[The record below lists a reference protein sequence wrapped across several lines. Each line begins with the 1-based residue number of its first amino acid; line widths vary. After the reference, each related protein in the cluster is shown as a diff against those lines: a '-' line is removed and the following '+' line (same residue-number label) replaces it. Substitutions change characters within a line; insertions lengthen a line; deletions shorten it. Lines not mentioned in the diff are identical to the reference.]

1 MMSFSTKP
9 AWMKAMRKL
18 LWAAPVFWALSPAS
32 PALAEGG
39 EGMPQIAFGNPLTT
53 SQVVWLAV
61 IFAVFY
67 VVLARGA
74 LPRVAEVLAERAKII
89 KNDLEAAQAAKA
101 EADKA
106 VAEVEVAI
114 RRAHAEAQ
122 ARVAEAVAQAKSAA
136 EAEIRALNARLEQEL
151 KSAEERIAAA
161 RRAAMAALR
170 DVAVGGERNGRAPH
184 RALAR
189 AAGIGASRRIR
200 SCQARNLRR
209 AQCMID
215 RGIE

>member
-1 MMSFSTKP
+1 
-9 AWMKAMRKL
+9 MRKL
-18 LWAAPVFWALSPAS
+18 LWAAPVFWVLSPAS

-122 ARVAEAVAQAKSAA
+122 ARVAEAVAQAKAAA

-170 DVAVGGERNGRAPH
+170 DVAVEVANEMVARLTGLSPVRPALEQAVVS
-184 RALAR
+184 ALAKR
-189 AAGIGASRRIR
+189 
-200 SCQARNLRR
+200 
-209 AQCMID
+209 
-215 RGIE
+215 ET

>member
-1 MMSFSTKP
+1 
-9 AWMKAMRKL
+9 MRKL
-18 LWAAPVFWALSPAS
+18 LRAAPAFWVLASAS

-122 ARVAEAVAQAKSAA
+122 ARVAEAVAQAKAAA

-170 DVAVGGERNGRAPH
+170 DVALEVANEMVARLTGLSPVRPALEQAVVS
-184 RALAR
+184 ALAKR
-189 AAGIGASRRIR
+189 
-200 SCQARNLRR
+200 
-209 AQCMID
+209 
-215 RGIE
+215 ET

>member
-122 ARVAEAVAQAKSAA
+122 ARVAEAVAQAKAAA

-170 DVAVGGERNGRAPH
+170 DVALEVANEMVARLTGLSPVRPALEQAVVS
-184 RALAR
+184 ALAKR
-189 AAGIGASRRIR
+189 
-200 SCQARNLRR
+200 
-209 AQCMID
+209 
-215 RGIE
+215 ET